1 MNLIQIIGFQGL
13 AQAAPAGASAQEGPG
28 GMSILLM
35 YGLLLVGM
43 YFLLFAPQRK
53 RQKELEKLQSSLA
66 VGDLVIAA
74 GGIYGKVVS
83 IKDDRI
89 TLELESGRMA
99 VHKSSVMGKAE
110 DAAKAVQS

>member
-1 MNLIQIIGFQGL
+1 MNIIQTIGYQGL
-13 AQAAPAGASAQEGPG
+13 AQAAPAAEAPG

-66 VGDLVIAA
+66 VGDLVVAA

-110 DAAKAVQS
+110 DAAKAVQA

>member
-13 AQAAPAGASAQEGPG
+13 AQAAQDGTAAQGGPG